1 MDNALYFD
9 FAPIFALATPF
20 GKSALAVFRTSGE
33 GTFELFRTIFSNKKA
48 FDNVKSPKV
57 AYGFIVDKDTKEK
70 IDEVVLTIY
79 PKGHGYTKEEAVE
92 VSSHGSIA
100 VIKALNLCFEKAG
113 FRKAEGGEFSFRA
126 FSNGAV
132 TLTEAEAVLDLIE
145 STNEKTRAFSLKS
158 REGFIDERIKVLY
171 EKLLHLSSLFELQ
184 LDYSEDEYDEDISY
198 PKVEVDEV
206 KNLLLH
212 LQENYT
218 ISNVLKG
225 GLNVA
230 FVGDTNAGKS
240 TLFNILLNSNRSIVS
255 SEKGT
260 TRDYIKETVEIDGY
274 TINLFD
280 TAGLNSDAIGIEAEG
295 ISRTSDI
302 LSSSD
307 IILHLISL
315 EHSKDEIDKQLSEY
329 MSTPKCKVINI
340 LTKEDKLTSRLSDSV
355 VVWKEQGAMPFSAT
369 TKEGLFDII
378 RAIKSSVNDIDA
390 STKDGEFMLLSQT
403 TLSLVKKA
411 SDALEMLNE
420 HTPIEASSSI
430 LKEAISPIA
439 VLLGKENVT
448 DDVLTSLFSRFCV
461 GK

>member
-9 FAPIFALATPF
+9 FAPIFALATPY
-20 GKSALAVFRTSGE
+20 GKSALAVFRTSGA
-33 GTFELFRTIFSNKKA
+33 GTFELFKSIFSNKKV
-48 FDNVKSPKV
+48 FDNVKGPKV
-57 AYGFIVDKDTKEK
+57 AYGFIIDKDTKER

-79 PKGHGYTKEEAVE
+79 PKGHGYTKEEAIE

-100 VIKALNLCFEKAG
+100 VIKALSRCFEKAG

-126 FSNGAV
+126 FSNGAL

-158 REGFIDERIKVLY
+158 REGFIDERINTLY

-184 LDYSEDEYDEDISY
+184 LDYNEDEYDEDISY
-198 PKVEVDEV
+198 PETEV
-206 KNLLLH
+206 KEIKTLISNLV
-212 LQENYT
+212 ENYA

-280 TAGLNSDAIGIEAEG
+280 TAGLNDEAVGLEKEG

-307 IILHLISL
+307 ILLHLISL
-315 EHSKDEIDKQLSEY
+315 ENDKCEIEKQLCLYKSG
-329 MSTPKCKVINI
+329 SKCKVINI

-355 VVWKEQGAMPFSAT
+355 DSWKKDGAILFSAT

-378 RAIKSSVNDIDA
+378 AAIKSSISTLDA
-390 STKDGEFMLLSQT
+390 STKDGEFLLLSQT
-403 TLSLVKKA
+403 TLSLIKKA

-448 DDVLTSLFSRFCV
+448 DDILSSLFSRFCV